1 MREMVREKRERE
13 SMCLSRLTDSNLAD
27 CSTAESG
34 RVESG
39 VGAASCHTPK
49 Q

>member
-1 MREMVREKRERE
+1 
-13 SMCLSRLTDSNLAD
+13 MCLSRLTDSNLAD

-34 RVESG
+34 GVESRE
-39 VGAASCHTPK
+39 GAASCHTGK